1 MNLVMFDID
10 GTLTKTVDIDENN
23 FVKAVN
29 DVLNIYDIDTDLTT
43 YKYITDEGI
52 AAEIIERHTGRPAT
66 NKELL
71 DIRIYFVSLLK
82 EKASANQAFFQPVR
96 GARELLTELQ
106 ENPDIAVSI
115 ATGGWKESAIMK
127 TQAIGLDLQNI
138 PVATSNDAVSRE
150 DIRKLSEKKAKNI
163 NNINKFESVVYVG
176 DGVWDLDT
184 SNSLG
189 YHFIGIGKGER
200 ASLLKEKGAVHI
212 IPDFSKPEDFFDI
225 LESIGVV
232 NTY

>member
-29 DVLNIYDIDTDLTT
+29 DVFNIYDIDTDLTT
-43 YKYITDEGI
+43 YKNITDEGI
-52 AAEIIERHTGRPAT
+52 AAEIIERHAVRPAT
-66 NKELL
+66 KKELS
-71 DIRIYFVSLLK
+71 DVSNYFVNLLK
-82 EKASANQAFFQPVR
+82 DKASANKDFFQPVG
-96 GARELLTELQ
+96 GARELIIELQ

-127 TQAIGLDLQNI
+127 THAIGLNLQDI

-150 DIRKLSEKKAKNI
+150 DIMKLSEEKAKNI
-163 NNINKFESVVYVG
+163 NNISKFESVVYVG
-176 DGVWDLDT
+176 DGVWDLES

-189 YHFIGIGKGER
+189 YHFIGICKGER

-212 IPDFSKPEDFFDI
+212 MPDFSKPEDFFDI
-225 LESIGVV
+225 LKSIDVV
-232 NTY
+232 NP